1 MSVLKK
7 EVITGRGSLW
17 VAKIHN
23 DSASSSPYGLRSLEF
38 NFKGKLKGFKNN
50 LYRSQ
55 LNRQII
61 TYKHF
66 MGCIKV
72 TYTYT
77 LKVFPSLCN
86 SRDSEYIVLCFCWKN
101 DIETCGALIRTI
113 LEFVYFISINANK
126 CQHRAA
132 LQCKPS
138 LLFEKTAHGNKSVAM
153 LPTSIQVRKEDKED
167 VPCAEEPMYYLETA
181 EIKRPVKLGIFPLVS
196 ACFAQAPQCTQLQ
209 PFFHIWYGQVAHW
222 HIGTLALE
230 SFSEG
235 RGRPSSKGIWEES
248 AVGDKIYSRCKK
260 QNEQNQV

>member
-167 VPCAEEPMYYLETA
+167 VPCAEEPMYYLKQQKSKDQWSWESFHWYQHA
-181 EIKRPVKLGIFPLVS
+181 LPEPLN
-196 ACFAQAPQCTQLQ
+196 
-209 PFFHIWYGQVAHW
+209 AHNYSHFSISDMGRW